1 MLIVQFD
8 ELGEVTLKCRN
19 KVLKFVDL
27 FFMRILKYAKIRRD
41 RISLEGST

>member
-27 FFMRILKYAKIRRD
+27 FSYADTEIRENQKRPNFA
-41 RISLEGST
+41 RR